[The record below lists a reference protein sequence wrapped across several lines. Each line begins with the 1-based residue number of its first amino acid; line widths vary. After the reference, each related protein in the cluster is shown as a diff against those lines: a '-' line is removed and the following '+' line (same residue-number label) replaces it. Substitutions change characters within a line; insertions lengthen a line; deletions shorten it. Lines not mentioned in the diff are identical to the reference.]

1 VLYLRGDNVRIIF
14 GAETSV
20 DSLLGAV
27 GAINVGSELG
37 IVDTG
42 EITAESLLAA
52 APDVIVVTTT
62 GLESVGGI
70 DGLLAIPGIAETPAG
85 EERRVLV
92 YEDQYLLGSGPRT
105 GELVRELARD
115 LSVSPPKEES

>member
-1 VLYLRGDNVRIIF
+1 MLYLRGDDVRIVF
-14 GAETSV
+14 GAGTSV
-20 DSLLGAV
+20 DSLLDAV
-27 GAINVGSELG
+27 GAVNVGAELG

-42 EITAESLLAA
+42 AITAESLLVA
-52 APDVIVVTTT
+52 APDVIVVTST

-85 EERRVLV
+85 QERRVLV

-105 GELVRELARD
+105 GELLRDLARD
-115 LSVSPPKEES
+115 LSIPPPKEDP